1 MNHLY
6 WSIFTCGGNGKELV
20 ECFTFLQHHV
30 VNKHNFPNKVFYK
43 KCDHASLSEDET
55 RKKEWFYMGSEA
67 LEKIIRVLF
76 EKSLVG
82 DLERKTWP
90 SSKKGVF
97 QR

>member
-1 MNHLY
+1 
-6 WSIFTCGGNGKELV
+6 
-20 ECFTFLQHHV
+20 
-30 VNKHNFPNKVFYK
+30 
-43 KCDHASLSEDET
+43 
-55 RKKEWFYMGSEA
+55 MGSEA

-90 SSKKGVF
+90 SSKKDVF